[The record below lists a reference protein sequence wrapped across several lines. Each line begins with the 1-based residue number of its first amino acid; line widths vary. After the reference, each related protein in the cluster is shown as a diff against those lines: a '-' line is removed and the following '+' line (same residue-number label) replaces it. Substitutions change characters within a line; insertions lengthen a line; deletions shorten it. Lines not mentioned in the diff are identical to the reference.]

1 MMEIKTGDC
10 HARRLDAGLREEL
23 LIVLGRELDSEYR
36 EVLSEPMPEQITEQI
51 RALDNQ
57 EA

>member
-1 MMEIKTGDC
+1 MEIKTGDW

-51 RALDNQ
+51 RALDKQ

>member
-1 MMEIKTGDC
+1 MDIKTGDW

-36 EVLSEPMPEQITEQI
+36 EVLNEPMPEKISEQI
-51 RALDNQ
+51 RALDRQ
-57 EA
+57 DA

>member
-1 MMEIKTGDC
+1 MEIKTGDW

-23 LIVLGRELDSEYR
+23 LIVLGRELNSEYR

-51 RALDNQ
+51 RALDKQ